1 MKWVFTS
8 WMQEPHAVLFWRWG
22 SCLPLTGLFIQW
34 KIKVETVSSFTASLP
49 CACVFMCICVCV
61 CLSGQTERPIWFQ
74 KNPWVLINSTV
85 HIFAFI
91 FIICCMSQNTLISSP
106 HDALMPFFY
115 YCNTTPQ
122 LTGECQVSSKLC
134 TNVLVVRLME
144 TFVHSALVFNDV
156 LKTLAQKCYLYIIYW
171 SFLWDYLIESVLN
184 VDNCF
189 KMFKKHLKVTFL

>member
-1 MKWVFTS
+1 MNARASCCAFLKVRLMFALNRFVYSVENKSGNSELFHRVFTVC
-8 WMQEPHAVLFWRWG
+8 MCVYVHL
-22 SCLPLTGLFIQW
+22 CM
-34 KIKVETVSSFTASLP
+34 
-49 CACVFMCICVCV
+49 CVFEWSDRETHLV
-61 CLSGQTERPIWFQ
+61 P